1 MDDKWPYF
9 FHVWQIFRGQKKS
22 QTTRWILTQKQL
34 ECLLLLGQDW
44 KFFSVLVDPA
54 RSQSYQSNES
64 HAMST
69 RALKTIFV
77 YFLLIEMN
85 NNFCWLSFHLQ
96 KCRFFA
102 FSRIFNLI
110 DENFQRISRKS
121 YREAWKTSLPIHFV
135 QISSLTVVLL
145 SGWVKTFCFFLEKLD
160 LFIF

>member
-1 MDDKWPYF
+1 MGHKWPYF

-135 QISSLTVVLL
+135 QISSLTVVFL
-145 SGWVKTFCFFLEKLD
+145 SGWVKTFCFF
-160 LFIF
+160 